1 MAKAPILV
9 LSSGGLRSLVAAG
22 VAARDTRV
30 ALLHIKDHRA
40 THKQAADC
48 FAKQVA
54 HFKPLK
60 SWVIDGAFLREMSLP
75 VESAG
80 VIHSTSSDA
89 LAALVP
95 MRELQLLTLAA
106 GFAKQIRAG
115 TIVWGAQIDPKQA
128 DVLGRMIELTQVM
141 NQVLSLLSF
150 DAPLT
155 IRTPLMGLDDTQV
168 IELGYQMGV
177 PLGASWTCQ
186 MPLENPCMSCPACV
200 RRARAFRAAQ
210 LVDPYLAKK
219 SVVKA

>member
-1 MAKAPILV
+1 
-9 LSSGGLRSLVAAG
+9 VAAG
-22 VAARDTRV
+22 VAARDTRI

-40 THKQAADC
+40 TAKQAADA

-60 SWVIDGAFLREMSLP
+60 SWIIDGAYLREMQLP

-89 LAALVP
+89 LAALLP

-106 GFAKQIRAG
+106 GFARQIRCG
-115 TIVWGAQIDPKQA
+115 SIVWGAQIDTKQA
-128 DVLGRMIELTQVM
+128 DLMGKMIELTQVM

-150 DAPLT
+150 DSPIT
-155 IRTPLMGLDDTQV
+155 IRTPLMGLEDTQV
-168 IELGYQMGV
+168 IELGYQMGL
-177 PLGASWTCQ
+177 PFAASWTCQ
-186 MPLENPCMSCPACV
+186 NALESPCMSCPACV
-200 RRARAFRAAQ
+200 RRTRAFRGAQ
-210 LVDPYLAKK
+210 LVDPLSAKK